1 MMHLIKSLYQISK
14 WQKPSL
20 CLSGNITERDLLRLL
35 SQSYQAALLNGL
47 SGSSKFP
54 DVDLGTYRDAPVNL
68 GDLDVKVQAE
78 EQKENARHHE
88 GTAADKLEEVD
99 PSTDRAHHDGL
110 YADETDEW
118 EDLKWRGRESKVWK
132 VGLAV

>member
-1 MMHLIKSLYQISK
+1 M
-14 WQKPSL
+14 
-20 CLSGNITERDLLRLL
+20 NR
-35 SQSYQAALLNGL
+35 L

-54 DVDLGTYRDAPVNL
+54 DVNLGTYRDAPVNL
-68 GDLDVKVQAE
+68 RDLDVKVQAE
-78 EQKENARHHE
+78 EQKKNSRHHE

-99 PSTDRAHHDGL
+99 PSTGRAHHDGL

-132 VGLAV
+132 VGRAV